1 MQYLQKLVEHDHAN
15 KVPDPFPTL
24 ATGVTALAAIAA
36 SPPALAAA
44 TSPKA
49 TIAAAVAAT
58 TVATAVAV
66 GAAAVDGT
74 ANATTNA
81 TANATANETA
91 VATTANETQAAP
103 ARAQPSEMIVAP
115 QLHLPAS
122 WVAGVDALGGD
133 DFNSVFNH
141 CCQILIPSTMGGQ
154 AGVAGA
160 TDFECCPLILS
171 ALSPQLCCSVAILKY

>member
-1 MQYLQKLVEHDHAN
+1 MVEHDHAN

-36 SPPALAAA
+36 SQPALAAA

-49 TIAAAVAAT
+49 TIVAEVAAT
-58 TVATAVAV
+58 AAATAVAV
-66 GAAAVDGT
+66 GAAAVYAT

-81 TANATANETA
+81 TANATANEM
-91 VATTANETQAAP
+91 QAAP

-171 ALSPQLCCSVAILKY
+171 ALSPQLCCSAAILKY